1 MMRIIY
7 SLLLLLLVG
16 SFQSFGQSVKE
27 LEKQRKATLQQLETT
42 GKMLNETKRN
52 EKATLNKLT
61 IINRNISERKR
72 LINTIGNEIDAINLS
87 MDSLENAKQ
96 TLEGE
101 LAVLKADYARLVEES
116 HYSLNKGYS
125 QLLFILSA
133 DTFDRMYRRL
143 RYLQEF
149 ASYRRMQAE
158 QIEALQKEIAS
169 QNEALAQ
176 SRNSKQEILQLRER
190 EHDKLSGDQRKQ
202 RQMLNSLKKKEKEL
216 LAQQKKQQK
225 KADELNSRIER
236 LIAEEIK
243 KAEKKSSSKKTTSGR
258 PEERMTKEETLIAG
272 NFEKNKGRLPWPVEK
287 GFVSGKYGVQPHPV
301 LEHVTINNKG
311 IYIQTT
317 SSCEARCVFE
327 GVVTQRFSVPGSNN
341 AVIIKHGNYR
351 TVYANLTEIYV
362 KEGDKVS
369 PKQRIGKI
377 YVDSDNDNKTELYFQ
392 IWKDKSLENPSL
404 WLAR

>member
-1 MMRIIY
+1 MKRIIY
-7 SLLLLLLVG
+7 SLLLFLMIG
-16 SFQSFGQSVKE
+16 NFQSFSQSVKE

-101 LAVLKADYARLVEES
+101 LALLKADYVRLVEES

-169 QNEALAQ
+169 QNEALAE

-202 RQMLNSLKKKEKEL
+202 RQMLNTLKKKEKEL

-243 KAEKKSSSKKTTSGR
+243 KSETKNSSKKSTSGR

-317 SSCEARCVFE
+317 SSCEARSVFE

>member
-1 MMRIIY
+1 MKRFIY
-7 SLLLLLLVG
+7 PLLLLLMIGNL
-16 SFQSFGQSVKE
+16 QSFSQSVKE

-101 LAVLKADYARLVEES
+101 LALLKADYARLVEES
-116 HYSLNKGYS
+116 HYSLNMGYS
-125 QLLFILSA
+125 QLLFVLSA

-202 RQMLNSLKKKEKEL
+202 RQMLNSLKQKEKEL

-243 KAEKKSSSKKTTSGR
+243 KSEKKNSGKTSTSGR
-258 PEERMTKEETLIAG
+258 PEERMTKEETLLAG

-317 SSCEARCVFE
+317 SNCEARCVFE

-392 IWKDKSLENPSL
+392 VWKDKSLENPSL

>member
-1 MMRIIY
+1 MKRIIY
-7 SLLLLLLVG
+7 SLLLFLMIG
-16 SFQSFGQSVKE
+16 NFQSFSRSVKE

-101 LAVLKADYARLVEES
+101 LALLKADYVRLVEES

-169 QNEALAQ
+169 QNEALAE

-202 RQMLNSLKKKEKEL
+202 RQMLNTLKKKEKEL

-243 KAEKKSSSKKTTSGR
+243 KSETKNSSKKSTSGR

-317 SSCEARCVFE
+317 SSCEARSVFE

>member
-1 MMRIIY
+1 
-7 SLLLLLLVG
+7 
-16 SFQSFGQSVKE
+16 
-27 LEKQRKATLQQLETT
+27 
-42 GKMLNETKRN
+42 
-52 EKATLNKLT
+52 
-61 IINRNISERKR
+61 
-72 LINTIGNEIDAINLS
+72 
-87 MDSLENAKQ
+87 
-96 TLEGE
+96 
-101 LAVLKADYARLVEES
+101 
-116 HYSLNKGYS
+116 
-125 QLLFILSA
+125 
-133 DTFDRMYRRL
+133 
-143 RYLQEF
+143 
-149 ASYRRMQAE
+149 
-158 QIEALQKEIAS
+158 
-169 QNEALAQ
+169 
-176 SRNSKQEILQLRER
+176 
-190 EHDKLSGDQRKQ
+190 
-202 RQMLNSLKKKEKEL
+202 
-216 LAQQKKQQK
+216 
-225 KADELNSRIER
+225 
-236 LIAEEIK
+236 
-243 KAEKKSSSKKTTSGR
+243 
-258 PEERMTKEETLIAG
+258 MTKEETLIAG

-317 SSCEARCVFE
+317 SSCEARSVFE